1 MFECDALCSK
11 GIRFFVNIQKIKYA
25 FVSVSVSVS
34 ACPSV
39 HLLVGIYSAFLSV
52 YVSVCVCPSILL
64 LVGIYRRGVSFIIR
78 QTLVSDWRPS
88 LVKCIVMELSS
99 TVITKSCLSLVKCT
113 MMELSP
119 VVVTNYC
126 KVHGEGA
133 ITTH

>member
-1 MFECDALCSK
+1 M
-11 GIRFFVNIQKIKYA
+11 
-25 FVSVSVSVS
+25 SVSVSVS

-39 HLLVGIYSAFLSV
+39 HLVVGIYSAFLSV

-78 QTLVSDWRPS
+78 QMLVSDWRPS
-88 LVKCIVMELSS
+88 LVKCIVIELS
-99 TVITKSCLSLVKCT
+99 L
-113 MMELSP
+113 M
-119 VVVTNYC
+119 VVTKYC